1 MAFTAD
7 EAFAL
12 LERADTNDR
21 LAHAY
26 LLTGPEGSG
35 TRELGIRLA
44 GLIVGQSAEPLK
56 HSDVH
61 IAEPESKSRRIVI
74 DQIRTMEQ
82 SLQMRSTRG
91 GRKVGIIFD
100 ADRLQEQAANAFL
113 KTLEEPP
120 GSSHLILVSSLPD
133 QLLTTILS
141 RCFEIALHP
150 TERREASARQLQLL
164 GVLRAFAKLP
174 QPNIPQTL
182 MLVQDFRS
190 LLAGAKEAIAD
201 ETVAAFKT
209 EEKRYKQTS
218 GVTGDWLDS
227 REDYYKAL
235 TEARYRSE
243 RSDLIETLE
252 QWWGDILRQQ
262 HGAQHLDHPDFSA
275 DTAVVAQRV
284 TTPDALRRADALVK
298 LRENFGRNV
307 QEQLAIEVAFLD
319 AFAL

>member
-7 EAFAL
+7 EAFKL
-12 LERADTNDR
+12 LQRADTNDR

-44 GLIVGQSAEPLK
+44 GLLVGQPVEPLK
-56 HSDVH
+56 HVDVH
-61 IAEPESKSRRIVI
+61 TAEPESKSRRIVI
-74 DQIRTMEQ
+74 EQMRTMEQ
-82 SLQMRSTRG
+82 SLQMRSARG

-120 GSSHLILVSSLPD
+120 PNSHLILVSSLPD

-141 RCFEIALHP
+141 RCIEIALRP
-150 TERREASARQLQLL
+150 TERREPSARQLQLL
-164 GVLRAFAKLP
+164 GVLRDFAKLSRP
-174 QPNIPQTL
+174 LLPQTL
-182 MLVQDFRS
+182 MLVQDFRA
-190 LLAGAKEAIAD
+190 LLADAKETIAD
-201 ETVAAFKT
+201 ETTAAFKA

-218 GVTGDWLDS
+218 GVTSDWLDA

-235 TEARYRSE
+235 TEARYRNE
-243 RSDLIETLE
+243 RSGLIETLE

-262 HGAQHLDHPDFSA
+262 HGAPHLDHPTFSA
-275 DTAVVAQRV
+275 DTAAVAQRV
-284 TTPDALRRADALVK
+284 STPEALRRSAALVG

-307 QEQLAIEVAFLD
+307 QEQLAIEVAFLE
-319 AFAL
+319 AFSL

>member
-7 EAFAL
+7 EAFKL
-12 LERADTNDR
+12 LQRADTNDR

-44 GLIVGQSAEPLK
+44 GLLVGQPTEPLK

-61 IAEPESKSRRIVI
+61 TAEPESKSRRIVI
-74 DQIRTMEQ
+74 EQMRAMEQ
-82 SLQMRSTRG
+82 SLQMRSARG

-120 GSSHLILVSSLPD
+120 GNSHLILISSLPD

-141 RCFEIALHP
+141 RCIEIALRP
-150 TERREASARQLQLL
+150 TERREPSARQLQIL
-164 GVLRAFAKLP
+164 GVLRDFAKLP
-174 QPNIPQTL
+174 RPLLPQTL
-182 MLVQDFRS
+182 MLVQDFRA
-190 LLAGAKEAIAD
+190 LLADAKETIAG
-201 ETVAAFKT
+201 ETAAAFKA

-218 GVTGDWLDS
+218 GVTSDWLDA

-243 RSDLIETLE
+243 RSELIETLE

-262 HGAQHLDHPDFSA
+262 HGAPHLDHPAFSA
-275 DTAVVAQRV
+275 DTAAVAQRV
-284 TTPDALRRADALVK
+284 STPEALRRSAALVG

-319 AFAL
+319 AFSS